1 MVTEVLENPL
11 DETENNSS
19 NDQDV
24 QFADDIS
31 DNSNDLTVDQQMSN
45 FYSDQNDGL
54 FLKKMGYKKEYE
66 CDGIYLYSFCNEFIH
81 SDSNMIDKASVACR
95 FFHFYLDKD
104 K

>member
-54 FLKKMGYKKEYE
+54 FKKKNGVQKGV
-66 CDGIYLYSFCNEFIH
+66 C
-81 SDSNMIDKASVACR
+81 V
-95 FFHFYLDKD
+95 
-104 K
+104 